1 MTPAARI
8 TPTTADPW
16 REVSAARL
24 PAAHLHALAPVRD
37 RADVRVFPA
46 GESAWVRWPADW
58 LDVVRCLLPV
68 PGVEF
73 LVDRGGKWFRFASR
87 LPVSEVPPMGEGRPV
102 AAVLSPA
109 RFEPVPPGTEAAS
122 PILLRVVRGGEPKPA
137 TALACRTAALATW
150 ADTATTMELAAVRAA
165 RSDGRA
171 VLLGPKLPAIPGAVR
186 FWGDDFF
193 VPVGFRPDPDL
204 PPVALRAAVGATA
217 DELVFL
223 SESGAELI
231 PRAAFEPLTRA
242 AVRLAVAEGGTP

>member
-1 MTPAARI
+1 MTPV
-8 TPTTADPW
+8 TADPW

-46 GESAWVRWPADW
+46 GEFAWARWPAGR

-73 LVDRGGKWFRFASR
+73 LVDRGGTWFRFASR
-87 LPVSEVPPMGEGRPV
+87 LPVSDVPPAGEGRPV

-109 RFEPVPPGTEAAS
+109 RFEPLPPGAGAAS

-137 TALACRTAALATW
+137 TALACRTSDLAQW
-150 ADTATTMELAAVRAA
+150 AGTATTMELAAVRAA
-165 RSDGRA
+165 RAGERA

-186 FWGDDFF
+186 SWGDDFF

-204 PPVALRAAVGATA
+204 SPVALRAAVGATA

-223 SESGAELI
+223 DESGAELI
-231 PRAAFEPLTRA
+231 PRAAFEPLSRA
-242 AVRLAVAEGGTP
+242 AVRLALAEGAPP